1 MKVGIDLGGSH
12 IALGLIDGE
21 RIIEEEGMRLQSE
34 EKANLKQNIEAYIIN
49 NINKWKEKYQIE
61 SVGLAVPGTICDG
74 VILKSVNLGINGQYD
89 LRKILETNLNLPI
102 TLRNDAKCAALA
114 ENKMGCLKDYSRSI
128 FLTLGTGIGGAV
140 IIDSKLLNT
149 GKYSG
154 SEFGHMIIERNGRKC
169 NCGNKGCFETY
180 ASMKVLKRNLKDELG
195 LPQETRGEEL
205 LHILRKKQGEE
216 PLQNLSET
224 QGEGILY
231 NLQETDE
238 YESVSDF
245 IDALAMGIAN
255 LVNIFEPEAIGIG
268 GSFVFF
274 QDVLLPKLVKH
285 IKEKSLLF
293 NPREELKIFPA
304 MLGNDAGLIGAT
316 L

>member
-12 IALGLIDGE
+12 IALGLVDGE
-21 RIIEEEGMRLQSE
+21 RIIEEEEMRLQSE
-34 EKANLKQNIEAYIIN
+34 QKANLKQNIESYIIN
-49 NINKWKEKYQIE
+49 NVNKWEVKYQIE

-140 IIDSKLLNT
+140 IIDNKLLNT

-154 SEFGHMIIERNGRKC
+154 SEFGHMVIERNGKMC

-195 LPQETRGEEL
+195 LPQKTRGEEL
-205 LHILRKKQGEE
+205 LHILRE
-216 PLQNLSET
+216 SA
-224 QGEGILY
+224 
-231 NLQETDE
+231 E
-238 YESVSDF
+238 YESVADF
-245 IDALAMGIAN
+245 IDALAIGIAN

-285 IKEKSLLF
+285 IKEKGLLF

>member
-12 IALGLIDGE
+12 IALGLVDGE
-21 RIIEEEGMRLQSE
+21 RIIEEEEMRLQSE
-34 EKANLKQNIEAYIIN
+34 QKANLKQNIESYIIN
-49 NINKWKEKYQIE
+49 NVNKWEVKYQIE

-140 IIDSKLLNT
+140 IIDNKLLNT

-154 SEFGHMIIERNGRKC
+154 SEFGHMVIERNGRMC

-180 ASMKVLKRNLKDELG
+180 SSMKVLKRNLKDELG
-195 LPQETRGEEL
+195 LPQKTRGEEL
-205 LHILRKKQGEE
+205 LHILRE
-216 PLQNLSET
+216 SA
-224 QGEGILY
+224 
-231 NLQETDE
+231 E
-238 YESVSDF
+238 YESVADF
-245 IDALAMGIAN
+245 IDALAIGIAN

-285 IKEKSLLF
+285 IKEKGLLF
-293 NPREELKIFPA
+293 NPREELKIFSA

>member
-12 IALGLIDGE
+12 IALGLVDGE
-21 RIIEEEGMRLQSE
+21 RIIEEEEMRLQSE
-34 EKANLKQNIEAYIIN
+34 QKANLKQNIESYIIN
-49 NINKWKEKYQIE
+49 NVNKWEVKYQIE

-140 IIDSKLLNT
+140 IIDNKLLNT

-154 SEFGHMIIERNGRKC
+154 SEFGHMVIERNGKMC

-195 LPQETRGEEL
+195 LPQKTRGEEL
-205 LHILRKKQGEE
+205 LHILRE
-216 PLQNLSET
+216 S
-224 QGEGILY
+224 
-231 NLQETDE
+231 DE
-238 YESVSDF
+238 YESVADF
-245 IDALAMGIAN
+245 IDALAIGIAN

-285 IKEKSLLF
+285 IKEKGLLF